1 MKVETTFDLNDKVK
15 ILPLDFNGKVVSIC
29 IDSRGTRYNC
39 KYYVSGKAEYE
50 YFDNE
55 ELEKL
60 KDIDMGLGFANN

>member
-55 ELEKL
+55 E
-60 KDIDMGLGFANN
+60 